1 MSGKLGILVLNRI
14 LFGGFHPGWHMYW
27 RRRMMERWEQVT
39 PEEREKFRQGMR
51 GRCGLFGAPAAAL
64 VSTNMEFPVGRRSG
78 ITLWDRI
85 DCVRSRKVLPV
96 REGGEERLPR
106 FRLPIQEAA
115 E

>member
-1 MSGKLGILVLNRI
+1 
-14 LFGGFHPGWHMYW
+14 
-27 RRRMMERWEQVT
+27 VT

-96 REGGEERLPR
+96 RDGGEERLPR